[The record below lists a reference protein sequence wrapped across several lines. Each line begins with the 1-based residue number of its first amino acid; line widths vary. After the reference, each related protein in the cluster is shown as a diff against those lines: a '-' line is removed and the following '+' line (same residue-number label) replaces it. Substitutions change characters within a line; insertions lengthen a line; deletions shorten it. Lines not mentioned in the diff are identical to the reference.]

1 MPFAELTDEFGQV
14 SAFVSPGILQRGPD
28 GCGIVRARVLRP
40 PFAHEFLEACD
51 VVGVAEPFG
60 GKVSELSNL
69 FFRGGHCAKAP
80 ISEQSS
86 SDWYDT
92 YASFRAAVTC
102 SFLSWRPNSQPAGF
116 SRHDTASN
124 QRLPMA
130 GKNQLARSGLFGNR
144 TVYEP
149 DNPAVLL
156 TADDHQLAEVFVE
169 GDKNASLGRS
179 VCEDGGITRVGNPV
193 ADPLDVVTQLAEGCG
208 GLSGNAGVEQQPHE
222 AEATGNISHRSC
234 PTSLRA
240 NARHAR
246 TSSGSSQG

>member
-1 MPFAELTDEFGQV
+1 VPFAELTDEFGQV

-40 PFAHEFLEACD
+40 PFVHEFLEACD

-130 GKNQLARSGLFGNR
+130 GKNQLA
-144 TVYEP
+144 
-149 DNPAVLL
+149 
-156 TADDHQLAEVFVE
+156 EVFGE

-208 GLSGNAGVEQQPHE
+208 GLSGNAGVEQQSHE